1 METCGKDTINKGQLW
16 SKEHSPRPWCP
27 CNGSRRKTNQAS
39 DCCDCNRWHE
49 LAVSSRA
56 VRWELHRRGI
66 PWLAFSCI
74 RAVTCL
80 WTLWCQKLKRR
91 DSAAVPCALD
101 SSLKRT
107 HWLYVQSWASE
118 QPRDLLP
125 RVGWRAHL
133 RARSG
138 SGSAIR
144 ALITLWPHREV
155 RAWALASRLTHV
167 PTHCERRER
176 GHSGVPLLEIET
188 SPPLMCA
195 RTRRKKGERN

>member
-1 METCGKDTINKGQLW
+1 METCGKDIINKGQLW
-16 SKEHSPRPWCP
+16 SKEHSPRPWFP

-80 WTLWCQKLKRR
+80 WTPWCQKLKRR

-107 HWLYVQSWASE
+107 HTDCMCRAELQSSRGTCS
-118 QPRDLLP
+118 P
-125 RVGWRAHL
+125 
-133 RARSG
+133 
-138 SGSAIR
+138 
-144 ALITLWPHREV
+144 
-155 RAWALASRLTHV
+155 AWAGELT
-167 PTHCERRER
+167 RECGR
-176 GHSGVPLLEIET
+176 AQGAQSG
-188 SPPLMCA
+188 
-195 RTRRKKGERN
+195 R